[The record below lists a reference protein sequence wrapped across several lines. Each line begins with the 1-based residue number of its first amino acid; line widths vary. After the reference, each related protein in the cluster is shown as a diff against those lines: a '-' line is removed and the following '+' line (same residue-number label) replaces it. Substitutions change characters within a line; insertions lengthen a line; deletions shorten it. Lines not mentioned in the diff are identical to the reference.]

1 MHPLNNFPIE
11 GPRDGARSRC
21 RRALPLLLVAVGAAS
36 LSASP
41 AARLAAPLAA
51 PPAGRLAADEG
62 GATPIGGRVA
72 DLRYVDLAGAAG
84 RLSDHAVAAALVVV
98 VRVAGSPDAATS
110 GAQIAAFESA
120 FAPQRI
126 AFLHVDPSATSDAA
140 RAAADAAAHRFG
152 APTVLDRAGRFARA
166 FALERE
172 DDVVLL
178 DAARRLR
185 WRGPL
190 GPHAEAALR
199 ALLAGERIEPAPSG
213 GAGRPLVLAPPALAP
228 PNDPL
233 EVTPPV
239 VTWSNRIAAL
249 TAARC
254 ERCHC
259 SGGAG
264 PFPLSSAEEFAG
276 AADMIR
282 AVLQADLM
290 PPWVATADSGPFRD
304 SLRLLPEEKLD
315 LLRWLQDGAPIGDP
329 DFRHEPLVA
338 PRGWQ
343 IGEPDLIVESPRSVP
358 IPSTGIVDYLT
369 LDAPSGLA
377 EDRWVSAVQIL
388 CEHPEVCH
396 HIGVRQIP
404 PGGRG
409 QEFVAFYLPG
419 TGPSVFPEGFALQ
432 LKAGATIRFDFHY
445 TPNGAAVEER
455 TRIGFKF
462 AKEPPQQRINGR
474 ILSRNVPLRIPAG
487 DPAHEVIY
495 EHEIAFDTSLR
506 RLIPHMHL
514 RGRSVDVELI
524 APDGTVTRPLT
535 LARWDPDW
543 QFVYEFETPL
553 AVVAGS
559 RIRCRHLFDN
569 SAANPRNPDPSAL
582 VRGGP
587 QIWDE
592 MACIYFESFN
602 RADQPPPKWRGQSAA
617 ERKRGRKG
625 GGADDDAIDSEDG

>member
-1 MHPLNNFPIE
+1 MHHPKHFPIE
-11 GPRDGARSRC
+11 GPRDGAL
-21 RRALPLLLVAVGAAS
+21 RRRRFAVALLLACV
-36 LSASP
+36 
-41 AARLAAPLAA
+41 AAPLASPCAA
-51 PPAGRLAADEG
+51 PFLAEEG
-62 GATPIGGRVA
+62 DATPIGGRVA
-72 DLRYVDLAGAAG
+72 DLRYVDLAGSAG
-84 RLSDHAVAAALVVV
+84 RLSDHALAAALVVV
-98 VRVAGSPDAATS
+98 VRVADSPDAAAS
-110 GAQIAAFESA
+110 GASIAAFETA
-120 FAPQRI
+120 FAPQRV

-140 RAAADAAAHRFG
+140 RAAADAAEHRFG

-166 FALERE
+166 LKLERE
-172 DDVVLL
+172 DDVALL

-190 GPHAEAALR
+190 GPHADAALR

-213 GAGRPLVLAPPALAP
+213 GSGRPLVLAPPEAATPEGTASEATAP
-228 PNDPL
+228 A
-233 EVTPPV
+233 

-259 SGGAG
+259 TGGAG

-315 LLRWLQDGAPIGDP
+315 LLRWLQEGAPVGAP

-377 EDRWVSAVQIL
+377 DDRWVSAVQIL

-419 TGPSVFPEGFALQ
+419 TGPSVFPDGFALQ

-445 TPNGAAVEER
+445 TPNGTAVAER

-487 DPAHEVIY
+487 DPAHEVVY

-553 AVVAGS
+553 AVAAGS

-587 QIWDE
+587 QISDE

-602 RADQPPPKWRGQSAA
+602 RADQPPPKWRGQPAA
-617 ERKRGRKG
+617 GRKHAG
-625 GGADDDAIDSEDG
+625 KEGGANGEAIDPEDG